1 MTHTHTHGCTPAHHH
16 EHHHA
21 HEHHHG
27 HGHTHNHAC
36 ACGCGHEE
44 AEEEGLHLWQFVLT
58 TVMLAAGIAA
68 GHTALPATLATLWE
82 GWGEAVWYIIAFL
95 PVGLSVVRQAVKNAA
110 GGDPFSEH
118 TLMSVA
124 AIGAFAI
131 GEYPEAVAVMLLYQ
145 IGEALQDRAVDRARD
160 NIRSLMALRPDRT
173 RLVAADGTVAEADP
187 ETVVVGQTIEVR
199 PGERVAL
206 DGTLITPS
214 AAFDTAALTGEAQ
227 PRTIDTGGEVM
238 AGMIATADTVRLRVT
253 RPAGE
258 SAVARIL
265 AMVEDAAARKAPTE
279 LFMRRFAH
287 IYTPAVMAIAV
298 AVAVLPWLLS
308 LAVPTVD
315 YTFAAWFRRALM
327 FLVISCPCALVIS
340 IPLGYFA
347 GIGAASRRG
356 ILFKGGD
363 SIDRLCRVDT
373 VAFDKTG
380 TLTTGEFTVAR
391 TEGLSPDDLA
401 AVAALESGSSHP
413 IARAIVAYA
422 VGKGITPAVATD
434 LHNIAGYGVE
444 SGQWLA
450 GTLRLMHE
458 RHIGVPASL
467 ARADG
472 TMVAVAHDGQYRGVI
487 LLADTPKSD
496 ARQALAAL
504 APRRTEILSGDR
516 QTLTTRLAATVGAT
530 AAHGDLLPGGKADHI
545 EALRREGHTV
555 AFVGDGIND
564 APALAAS
571 DVGIAMGAL
580 GADTAVE
587 TADVV
592 IADDAPSKVAE
603 AIGLSRRTRRIV
615 NQNIVMAISLKLLV
629 MLLGLLGWTNLWMA
643 VFADSGVAL
652 LAVAN
657 SLRVFRGGWK

>member
-1 MTHTHTHGCTPAHHH
+1 MAHTHGCIPTHHHEHPHGHDHHHEHTHDHTHTHGC
-16 EHHHA
+16 
-21 HEHHHG
+21 G
-27 HGHTHNHAC
+27 
-36 ACGCGHEE
+36 CGCGE
-44 AEEEGLHLWQFVLT
+44 EEEGLHLWQFVLT
-58 TVMLAAGIAA
+58 TVMLAVGIIAE
-68 GHTALPATLATLWE
+68 HTTLPASIATLWE
-82 GWGEAVWYIIAFL
+82 GWGERLWYIIAFL
-95 PVGLSVVRQAVKNAA
+95 PVGLSVVREAVKNAV

-118 TLMSVA
+118 TLMSIA

-160 NIRSLMALRPDRT
+160 NIRSLMALRPDHT
-173 RLVAADGTVAEADP
+173 RLVAADGTVGEADP
-187 ETVVVGQTIEVR
+187 ETVAVGQTIEVR

-206 DGTLITPS
+206 DGTLISPS

-227 PRTIDTGGEVM
+227 PRTIDTGEEVM
-238 AGMIATADTVRLRVT
+238 AGMIAANSTVRLRVT
-253 RPAGE
+253 RPTGE

-265 AMVEDAAARKAPTE
+265 AMVEDASARKAPTE
-279 LFMRRFAH
+279 MFIRRFAH
-287 IYTPAVMAIAV
+287 IYTPAVMAAAV
-298 AVAVLPWLLS
+298 AVVVLPWLLS
-308 LAVPTVD
+308 LAVPGID
-315 YTFAAWFRRALM
+315 YGFATWFRRALV

-363 SIDRLCRVDT
+363 SIDRLCSIDT
-373 VAFDKTG
+373 IAFDKTG
-380 TLTTGEFTVAR
+380 TLTTGEFTVAH
-391 TEGLSPDDLA
+391 TEGLTPDDLC
-401 AVAALESGSSHP
+401 AVATLESGSNHP

-422 VGKGITPAVATD
+422 ASKGITPAAAAD
-434 LHNIAGYGVE
+434 LHDIAGYGVE
-444 SGQWLA
+444 SGKWLA
-450 GTLRLMHE
+450 GTLRLMRE
-458 RHIGVPASL
+458 RHIDVPASV
-467 ARADG
+467 AQADG
-472 TMVAVAHDGQYRGVI
+472 TMVVVAHDRQYRGVI

-516 QTLTTRLAATVGAT
+516 QALTTRLAATVGAT

-545 EALRREGHTV
+545 ETLRREGHTV

-603 AIGLSRRTRRIV
+603 AISLSRHTRRIV
-615 NQNIVMAISLKLLV
+615 NQNIVMAIGLKLLV
-629 MLLGLLGWTNLWMA
+629 MVFGLLGWANLWMA

-657 SLRVFRGGWK
+657 SLRVFRHERE

>member
-1 MTHTHTHGCTPAHHH
+1 MAHTHDHTHTNGC
-16 EHHHA
+16 
-21 HEHHHG
+21 
-27 HGHTHNHAC
+27 
-36 ACGCGHEE
+36 CG
-44 AEEEGLHLWQFVLT
+44 EEEGLHLWQFILT
-58 TVMLAAGIAA
+58 TMMLAAGIIA
-68 GHTALPATLATLWE
+68 GHVTLPSPIAAAWAS
-82 GWGEAVWYIIAFL
+82 WGEPLWYIIAFL
-95 PVGLSVVRQAVKNAA
+95 PVGLSVVREAVEQARE
-110 GGDPFSEH
+110 GDPFSEH

-131 GEYPEAVAVMLLYQ
+131 GEYPEAVAVMWLYQ

-173 RLVAADGTVAEADP
+173 RLVEADGTVGEADP
-187 ETVVVGQTIEVR
+187 ETVTVGQTIEVR

-206 DGTLITPS
+206 DGVLLTAS

-227 PRTIDTGGEVM
+227 PRTIDTGDEVL
-238 AGMIATADTVRLRVT
+238 AGMIAANTTVRLRVT

-265 AMVEDAAARKAPTE
+265 TMVEEASARKAPTE
-279 LFMRRFAH
+279 LFMRRFAR
-287 IYTPAVMAIAV
+287 IYTPAVMVIAV
-298 AVAVLPWLLS
+298 AVVVVPWLLS
-308 LAVPTVD
+308 MVMPDMGYA
-315 YTFAAWFRRALM
+315 FATWFRRALV

-363 SIDRLCRVDT
+363 SIDRLCSVDT

-380 TLTTGEFTVAR
+380 TLTTGEFTVIH
-391 TEGLSPDDLA
+391 TEGLTDTDLA
-401 AVAALESGSSHP
+401 AVATLESGSNHP

-422 VGKGITPAVATD
+422 ATKGITPAAGAD
-434 LHNIAGYGVE
+434 LHDIAGYGVE
-444 SGQWLA
+444 SGDWLA
-450 GTLRLMHE
+450 GTLRLMRE
-458 RHIGVPASL
+458 RHISVPPSL
-467 ARADG
+467 AESDG
-472 TMVAVAHDGQYRGVI
+472 TLVAVACRGKYRGVI
-487 LLADTPKSD
+487 LLGDTPKAD

-504 APRRTEILSGDR
+504 APRHTEILSGDR
-516 QTLTTRLAATVGAT
+516 QALTSRLAATVGAT
-530 AAHGDLLPGGKADHI
+530 AGHGDLLPDGKAEHV
-545 EALRREGHTV
+545 EALRREGRHV

-603 AIGLSRRTRRIV
+603 AIAIARRTRRIV
-615 NQNIVMAISLKLLV
+615 KENIVLAIGLKLLV
-629 MLLGLLGWTNLWMA
+629 MFLGLLGWANLWMA

-657 SLRVFRGGWK
+657 SLRVFSAKGGKAHD

>member
-1 MTHTHTHGCTPAHHH
+1 MTHTHSHGCTPTHS
-16 EHHHA
+16 HA
-21 HEHHHG
+21 HG
-27 HGHTHNHAC
+27 HCH
-36 ACGCGHEE
+36 GCGE
-44 AEEEGLHLWQFVLT
+44 EEEGLHLWQFVLT
-58 TVMLAAGIAA
+58 TVMLAAGIIAE
-68 GHTALPATLATLWE
+68 HTTLPAPIADLWQ
-82 GWGEAVWYIIAFL
+82 GWGEAVWYIAAFL
-95 PVGLSVVRQAVKNAA
+95 PVGLSVVREAVEHATE
-110 GGDPFSEH
+110 GDPFSEH

-124 AIGAFAI
+124 AVGAFAI

-160 NIRSLMALRPDRT
+160 NIRSLMALRPDHA
-173 RLVAADGTVAEADP
+173 RLVATDGTVSDAAP
-187 ETVVVGQTIEVR
+187 EHIAVGQTIEVR

-206 DGTLITPS
+206 DGTLIGPA

-227 PRTIDTGGEVM
+227 PRTIDTGSEVM
-238 AGMIATADTVRLRVT
+238 AGMIASGSTVRLRVT

-265 AMVEDAAARKAPTE
+265 AMVEDASARKAPTE

-287 IYTPAVMAIAV
+287 IYTPAVMVIAV
-298 AVAVLPWLLS
+298 AVVVLPWLLS
-308 LAVPTVD
+308 LATATID
-315 YTFAAWFRRALM
+315 YTFAAWFRRALV

-380 TLTTGEFTVAR
+380 TLTTGEFTVTR
-391 TEGLSPDDLA
+391 TEGLTLDDLA
-401 AVAALESGSSHP
+401 AVATLESGSNHP
-413 IARAIVAYA
+413 IARAITAYA
-422 VGKGITPAVATD
+422 ATKGITPATGAD
-434 LHNIAGYGVE
+434 LHDIAGYGVE
-444 SGQWLA
+444 SGEWLA

-458 RHIGVPASL
+458 RHIDVPA
-467 ARADG
+467 AVAEADG
-472 TMVAVAHDGQYRGVI
+472 TMVVVAHSGVYRGVI
-487 LLADTPKSD
+487 LLGDTPKAD

-516 QTLTTRLAATVGAT
+516 QALTTRLAATVGAS
-530 AAHGDLLPGGKADHI
+530 AGHGDLLPGGKADHV
-545 EALRREGHTV
+545 EALRGEGHTV

-580 GADTAVE
+580 GSDTAVE

-603 AIGLSRRTRRIV
+603 AIAIARRTRHIV
-615 NQNIVMAISLKLLV
+615 AQNIGLSIGLKVLV
-629 MLLGLLGWTNLWMA
+629 MVLGLLGWANLWMA

-657 SLRVFRGGWK
+657 SLRVFRHKAE